1 MREKLTGARPL
12 QVVAAM
18 LFAAALAATALPAIA
33 VADDA
38 CDHDWEVTY
47 TQPGTCTE
55 AGWFKVVCSKCGV
68 AEARDGGL
76 GAHKYK
82 KVSVKAKK
90 CKAGYK
96 GKKCKVCGKVVKTKV
111 LKAKKAHKWAKVAAK
126 AATCTEDGCTAYKK
140 CKVCAK
146 VKDKEVRD
154 ALGHSWQV
162 LAAAKAA
169 TCTEAGVTAHKRC
182 KACGVE
188 KGGDTVAA
196 LGHKWGQRN
205 YKVWYYDTSDN
216 PITGGKLIFTYA
228 LYCTN
233 PDCWKNSKDIVGITE
248 SYHPTW

>member
-76 GAHKYK
+76 GAHKYE
-82 KVSVKAKK
+82 KVTVKAKK

-96 GKKCKVCGKVVKTKV
+96 GKECKVCGKVVKTKV
-111 LKAKKAHKWAKVAAK
+111 LKAEKAHKWKKVSVAATCTEPGYTARKCRVCGKLKDRNDEGSLGHRWQVLSKAK
-126 AATCTEDGCTAYKK
+126 AATCE
-140 CKVCAK
+140 
-146 VKDKEVRD
+146 
-154 ALGHSWQV
+154 
-162 LAAAKAA
+162 
-169 TCTEAGVTAHKRC
+169 EAGVAAHKRC
-182 KACGVE
+182 RRCGAE
-188 KGGDTVAA
+188 KGGEVVAA
-196 LGHKWGQRN
+196 LGHLWSNIAEEVWVFKEEGTLPISYRTYLCQREGCN
-205 YKVWYYDTSDN
+205 RNKA
-216 PITGGKLIFTYA
+216 G
-228 LYCTN
+228 
-233 PDCWKNSKDIVGITE
+233 IVG
-248 SYHPTW
+248 YTWGWDYTW